1 MYVGGCRCQS
11 FLKIIIKKGRK
22 SANGEREMKVYNEK
36 YTIQTNGSPIKFV
49 GKDEM
54 VDEINQ
60 AFFFDDEESA
70 NEDIKGKTD
79 CKVISCK
86 ITYEF

>member
-1 MYVGGCRCQS
+1 
-11 FLKIIIKKGRK
+11 
-22 SANGEREMKVYNEK
+22 MKVYNEK